1 MSVKK
6 PAEYSILI
14 HYSEIG
20 LKKSN
25 RSFFEK
31 KFIANLSEH
40 IIGLKHKRIRLV
52 SARILIERINFSEWP
67 EYKLRLKNVMGLAN
81 ATLMLASNMEI
92 SDMHVSID
100 NLLDDLQFENF
111 RVTTKRHYKGFPITS
126 LDINILIGEYIQ
138 KKTSKKVK
146 LTNPDRNFIIEI
158 LKDKIYI
165 GFDKFIG
172 FGGLPASCQEK
183 AFSLISSGIDSPVAS
198 FEMIKRGVE
207 LDYIHFHSFPAIN
220 KQSINNVKKII
231 KILSQYQLKSR
242 LFLVPLLEIQQKIM
256 QQIDDKFWVLFFR
269 RAMVKLS
276 NMIAEKNNGIALV
289 TGESVGQVA
298 SQTLSNIRAVADI
311 SDLPILRPLSGLN
324 KIEIIEKAKNI
335 KTYDVSIK
343 PYEDCCSYFVPI
355 HPETKAK
362 IDQIKKI
369 HSNLDLS
376 KEYKSALKNIEELN
390 FNYKKEL

>member
-1 MSVKK
+1 MS
-6 PAEYSILI
+6 
-14 HYSEIG
+14 
-20 LKKSN
+20 
-25 RSFFEK
+25 
-31 KFIANLSEH
+31 
-40 IIGLKHKRIRLV
+40 
-52 SARILIERINFSEWP
+52 
-67 EYKLRLKNVMGLAN
+67 
-81 ATLMLASNMEI
+81 
-92 SDMHVSID
+92 
-100 NLLDDLQFENF
+100 
-111 RVTTKRHYKGFPITS
+111 
-126 LDINILIGEYIQ
+126 ILIGEYIQ

-165 GFDKFIG
+165 GFDKLIG

-183 AFSLISSGIDSPVAS
+183 GFSLISSGIDSPVAS

-231 KILSQYQLKSR
+231 KILSQYQLSSR

-256 QQIDDKFWVLFFR
+256 QQVDDKFWVLFFR

-298 SQTLSNIRAVADI
+298 SQTLSNIRAVSDI

-324 KIEIIEKAKNI
+324 KVEIIEKAKII
-335 KTYDVSIK
+335 KTYDISIK

-376 KEYKSALKNIEELN
+376 DEYQSALENIEELN
-390 FNYKKEL
+390 FNYKEGL

>member
-1 MSVKK
+1 MSVQKS
-6 PAEYSILI
+6 AEYSILV

-31 KFIANLSEH
+31 KFITNISKH
-40 IIGLKHKRIRLV
+40 IMGLTHKRIKLI
-52 SARILIERINFSEWP
+52 SARVLIERVDFLEWP
-67 EYKLRLKNVMGLAN
+67 KYKLRLKNVMGLAN
-81 ATLMLASNMEI
+81 ATLMVKSNTEI
-92 SDMHVSID
+92 SDMRTSID
-100 NLLDDLQFENF
+100 FLLSDLNFNNF
-111 RVTTKRHYKGFPITS
+111 RVTTKRHYKGFLQTS
-126 LDINILIGEYIQ
+126 LEINILLGEYIQ
-138 KKTSKKVK
+138 NKTGKDVK
-146 LTNPDRNFIIEI
+146 LTNSDRNFIVEI

-165 GFDKFIG
+165 GFDKLLG
-172 FGGLPASCQEK
+172 FGGLPASCQER

-231 KILSQYQLKSR
+231 KILSQYQLSSK
-242 LFLVPLLEIQQKIM
+242 LFLIPLLEIQQKIM
-256 QQIDDKFWVLFFR
+256 AQVDDKFWVLFFR

-324 KIEIIEKAKNI
+324 KVEIIEKAKIIN
-335 KTYDVSIK
+335 TYDISVK

-362 IDQIKKI
+362 INQIKQI
-369 HSNLDLS
+369 HSNLDIS
-376 KEYKSALKNIEELN
+376 KEYESALENIEELN
-390 FNYKKEL
+390 FNYKEEL

>member
-31 KFIANLSEH
+31 KFMANLSEH
-40 IIGLKHKRIRLV
+40 ITGLKHKQIRLV

-67 EYKLRLKNVMGLAN
+67 QYKLRLKNVMGLAN

-92 SDMHVSID
+92 SDMQASID
-100 NLLDDLQFENF
+100 NLLDDLKFKNF

-183 AFSLISSGIDSPVAS
+183 AFSLI
-198 FEMIKRGVE
+198 
-207 LDYIHFHSFPAIN
+207 
-220 KQSINNVKKII
+220 
-231 KILSQYQLKSR
+231 
-242 LFLVPLLEIQQKIM
+242 
-256 QQIDDKFWVLFFR
+256 
-269 RAMVKLS
+269 
-276 NMIAEKNNGIALV
+276 
-289 TGESVGQVA
+289 
-298 SQTLSNIRAVADI
+298 
-311 SDLPILRPLSGLN
+311 
-324 KIEIIEKAKNI
+324 
-335 KTYDVSIK
+335 
-343 PYEDCCSYFVPI
+343 
-355 HPETKAK
+355 
-362 IDQIKKI
+362 
-369 HSNLDLS
+369 
-376 KEYKSALKNIEELN
+376 
-390 FNYKKEL
+390 